1 MNAGQAGG
9 APALLDA
16 AAVTHVLDQLGLDAE
31 RVAALNELGTSL
43 HDSAPEA
50 VSAARGESVLSGA
63 ASAFFLPLL
72 PAGMSEPQKALVD
85 AMARGALSR
94 KSLRDLLLDWSASL
108 NPEEPTER
116 AQRDCLPLQALLRGG
131 AMRLFGSDGTRCE
144 AALAAAERLG
154 AAQLA
159 LMAETGVRGA
169 HARNAGVSDQAD
181 FMARLDSCVGQR
193 LADGQQLALLF
204 VDCGIIR
211 RIDGVWGYL
220 VGDGVRDRLG
230 ARLRSEVL
238 RDTDLL
244 GDPGR
249 DEFACVLA
257 TVQSPGVAVLA
268 AEKVLRTLDAPLWVD
283 VDEVYARPAV
293 GIAVYPDHADNAV
306 SLLQRARTASIA
318 ARERPER
325 FAVYTAEQERDEAEL
340 LLYEN
345 RLRAAIAQDALDIV
359 FQPQVDLRSG
369 LVVGAESQLRW
380 RDSDLGRVP
389 VAKAIAAAE
398 SAGLV
403 NELTLWLVNGA
414 LRNCREFRDA
424 AGLDLRVAVN
434 LSARSLRQS
443 DLPEFIASALK
454 TWNLRPSRLVLE
466 ITETAVLARSLESV
480 ETLQQLRAAGVRLC
494 LDDASAGYA
503 SLSWLATLPFH
514 ELKIDLAAV
523 GSITEAPQKLAL
535 VQSLIEL
542 AHRLKLAVL
551 VAGVDDEATATLL
564 KQLNCDV
571 VQGSFVGAPLN
582 TAGFVKQHRADQ

>member
-1 MNAGQAGG
+1 VNTALDG
-9 APALLDA
+9 AALSHLM
-16 AAVTHVLDQLGLDAE
+16 QEFGLGDEAI
-31 RVAALNELGTSL
+31 AALNELGNSL
-43 HDSAPEA
+43 RQRAPEA
-50 VSAARGESVLSGA
+50 VSVARGESVLSGA

-85 AMARGALSR
+85 ALARGALAPA
-94 KSLRDLLLDWSASL
+94 SLRDLLLAWSASL

-131 AMRLFGSDGTRCE
+131 AMRLFSGDAARCE
-144 AALAAAERLG
+144 AALAAAERLA

-159 LMAETGVRGA
+159 LLALAGVRGA
-169 HARNAGVSDQAD
+169 HARHAGVSGQSD
-181 FMARLDSCVGQR
+181 FMARLDAAVGER

-204 VDCGIIR
+204 VDCGIVR

-238 RDTDLL
+238 RDSDLL

-257 TVQSPGVAVLA
+257 TVQSAGVAVLA
-268 AEKVLRTLDAPLWVD
+268 AEKILRTLDAPLWVD

-293 GIAVYPDHADNAV
+293 GIAVYPEHGDNAV
-306 SLLQRARTASIA
+306 SLLQRARTASTA

-325 FAVYTAEQERDEAEL
+325 FAMYAAEQERDEAEL

-369 LVVGAESQLRW
+369 LIVGAESQLRW
-380 RDSDLGRVP
+380 RDSDLGSVP
-389 VAKAIAAAE
+389 VQKAIAAAE

-403 NELTLWLVNGA
+403 NEVTLWLVNGA

-424 AGLDLRVAVN
+424 AGLDLRVGVN
-434 LSARSLRQS
+434 LSARSLRQA
-443 DLPEFIASALK
+443 DLPEFVASALK
-454 TWNLRPSRLVLE
+454 TWNLRPSRLALE
-466 ITETAVLARSLESV
+466 ITETEILARSLESV
-480 ETLQQLRAAGVRLC
+480 ETLQGLRAAGVRLC
-494 LDDASAGYA
+494 LDDPGAGYA
-503 SLSWLATLPFH
+503 SLAWLATLPFH
-514 ELKIDLAAV
+514 ELKIDLAAI
-523 GSITEAPQKLAL
+523 GSIIESPQKLAL
-535 VQSLIEL
+535 VHSLIEL
-542 AHRLKLAVL
+542 AHRLKLEAV
-551 VAGVDDEATATLL
+551 VAGVEDGATAAKL
-564 KQLNCDV
+564 KELRCDV
-571 VQGSFVGAPLN
+571 MQGPFVGAPLD
-582 TAGFVKQHRADQ
+582 AAAFVKQHRAD